1 MKKTFVS
8 ILAVLAAMFST
19 ADAQIYEAINTLQ
32 SVLSP
37 ALSGSGRYKGSVEA
51 GYAHTIGSKYNADF
65 VSVSTSQGY
74 QYNNWFYMG
83 AGLGVDLLMSHKGSQ
98 WNEGLITPPPYNRG
112 YATTAAMLP
121 LFADF
126 RFLIGDTSNIA
137 FNLDLKVGCSF
148 LMSNKMIAIGNGY
161 LTNRE
166 YFFLEPAIGVR
177 VPCNKKNPK
186 QAFNV
191 GVKYKLLTSN
201 YWYNYNNNITL
212 QGLGAFVAYEW

>member
-1 MKKTFVS
+1 MKKIYS
-8 ILAVLAAMFST
+8 LLLLAIFSLSSS

-51 GYAHTIGSKYNADF
+51 GYSHTIGKYNADF
-65 VSVSTSQGY
+65 IELSTSQGY

-83 AGLGVDLLMSHKGSQ
+83 AGLGVDLLLSHKGSN
-98 WNEGLITPPPYNRG
+98 WNEGMLTPPPYNRG

-126 RFLIGDTSNIA
+126 RFLIGDSSNVS
-137 FNLDLKVGCSF
+137 FYLDLKVGCSF
-148 LMSNKMIAIGNGY
+148 LMSNKMIAIGDGY

-166 YFFLEPAIGVR
+166 YFFLNPSLGVR

-186 QAFNV
+186 QAFDV

-212 QGLGAFVAYEW
+212 QAIGAFVAYEW